1 VALSRLGNTLLG
13 IVNKESIL
21 VNTFLRDSETGHKL
35 LIQMDRDTIISLASL
50 PDSRTRATV
59 SGFFCE
65 ANGSLELVSVQSA
78 GCSPEDRIVQGL
90 VTKFINIA
98 VTIAGDSES
107 IDTMQIGTAPAPR
120 LAAVG

>member
-1 VALSRLGNTLLG
+1 M
-13 IVNKESIL
+13 SIL
-21 VNTFLRDSETGHKL
+21 VNAFLPDSTSTHNV
-35 LIQMDRDTIISLASL
+35 LIQMDRDTIISLACL

-59 SGFFCE
+59 SSFFCE
-65 ANGSLELVSVQSA
+65 ANGGLELVSVQSA
-78 GCSPEDRIVQGL
+78 GSTPEDRIVQGL

-107 IDTMQIGTAPAPR
+107 VDTMSVGTAIATPR